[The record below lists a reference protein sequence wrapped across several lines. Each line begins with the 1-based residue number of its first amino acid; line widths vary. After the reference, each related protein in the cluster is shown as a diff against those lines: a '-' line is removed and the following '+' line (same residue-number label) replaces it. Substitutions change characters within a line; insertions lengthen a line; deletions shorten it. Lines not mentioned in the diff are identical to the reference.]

1 MRGERVGVY
10 RSDASARRRLW
21 HWLQIALPLVGIAAV
36 IGSIWFCNWLFE
48 EVLK

>member
-10 RSDASARRRLW
+10 RSAASARRRLW

-36 IGSIWFCNWLFE
+36 IGSIWLFTWI
-48 EVLK
+48 LKDVIK